1 MFATRLV
8 RRRAGRHAGAA
19 DDQRDAHRRLV
30 HEHLPGRNAV
40 LAVEEPVVGGEH
52 DQRSVHLAGS
62 VEGGDDVA
70 DRLVDGKQ
78 RLQALLVVLTDAVHA
93 RGADEGA
100 VADARRLVRDVRLVE
115 RGRGR
120 QRLRRETIPV
130 PRRRNRRGL
139 IRGIAGLA
147 RPAAVRR
154 EEPDREEERL
164 RRGRMPANQLDG
176 LPPVDVRLVVRS
188 AGPVGHEPA
197 VLVQPVVVEAV
208 GGRVGRAVPL
218 RPARRDL
225 RRPCAAVAVQVLAD
239 VDGVV
244 AGRPQ
249 PRRQR
254 VRVRRRELLVAAG
267 GRRVPHD
274 RVVVAVLAR
283 DVGRPATGS
292 RAGTTRS
299 CS

>member
-1 MFATRLV
+1 M
-8 RRRAGRHAGAA
+8 RR
-19 DDQRDAHRRLV
+19 
-30 HEHLPGRNAV
+30 
-40 LAVEEPVVGGEH
+40 
-52 DQRSVHLAGS
+52 
-62 VEGGDDVA
+62 
-70 DRLVDGKQ
+70 
-78 RLQALLVVLTDAVHA
+78 
-93 RGADEGA
+93 A

-115 RGRGR
+115 RRRRR

-139 IRGIAGLA
+139 VRGIAGFA

-176 LPPVDVRLVVRS
+176 LPPVDVGLVVRG

-218 RPARRDL
+218 GPARRDL
-225 RRPCAAVAVQVLAD
+225 RRPRAAVAVQVLAD

-244 AGRPQ
+244 AGRTQ
-249 PRRQR
+249 PRRKR
-254 VRVRRRELLVAAG
+254 VRVRRRELVVAAG
-267 GRRVPHD
+267 RRRVPHD

-283 DVGRPATGS
+283 DVGRPR
-292 RAGTTRS
+292 RAAERERREVVREGRPARGEQRVHVGHDPHGLDRLVVGHQHDDVRPGLRLLDLRRGRGGKGRREREERQRRRKDLACLRLHRARS
-299 CS
+299 LPRQPGKYG